1 MLNFDVSQ
9 YLHSHIVHDVYY
21 ANVCVVVL
29 QGEVV
34 QADSS
39 IVPAA
44 VSGLSTQD
52 VGLDL
57 LKKKKKSQHLPYP
70 LSPSSHKNNGIP
82 PITSLSFPMSF

>member
-1 MLNFDVSQ
+1 MYRNM
-9 YLHSHIVHDVYY
+9 HSHIVHNVYY

-57 LKKKKKSQHLPYP
+57 LKKKTKKKTASISRTHYPHHPTRTMEYLP
-70 LSPSSHKNNGIP
+70 SPP
-82 PITSLSFPMSF
+82 SLFP